1 MNNLYRH
8 PLSRF
13 PGPRLWAIS
22 RIPYVWVLIK
32 GDLTQR
38 THELHQRYGPIVRL
52 APNELSFIDGQAWY
66 DIYDHHQGRPN
77 FPKNPL
83 WMAPGDDGIH
93 SILSANDADHAR
105 YRRLL
110 SHAFSEKALRQ
121 QEQLLQSYIA
131 LLIQRLRTRASSAE
145 SAIIDMVQWL
155 NFTTFDIIGDLSL
168 GESFHCLDE
177 SRYHPWLSILFT
189 QFRTGS
195 LFIALRFF
203 GLAGY
208 AKRLLPKSLLEK
220 RKDHINMANERIR
233 RRRAQGASVDGQR
246 NDFMTFI
253 LRHNDEKG
261 MSDPEIEATLRILVL
276 AGSETT
282 ATALSGIIGN
292 LLGNSKAMKELTA
305 EIRSSFRHTSEIWS
319 ERVSE
324 LPYLG
329 AVIEEGL
336 RLCTPVALGMPRVVP
351 PGGAEVSGHWLP
363 EGVSCYTIFCLQY
376 PGPILTLCRSI
387 LRPVCKH

>member
-1 MNNLYRH
+1 
-8 PLSRF
+8 
-13 PGPRLWAIS
+13 
-22 RIPYVWVLIK
+22 
-32 GDLTQR
+32 
-38 THELHQRYGPIVRL
+38 
-52 APNELSFIDGQAWY
+52 
-66 DIYDHHQGRPN
+66 
-77 FPKNPL
+77 
-83 WMAPGDDGIH
+83 MAPGDNGIH

-110 SHAFSEKALRQ
+110 SHAFSEKALHQ
-121 QEQLLQSYIA
+121 QEDLLQSYIA
-131 LLIQRLRTRASSAE
+131 LLVQRLRTRASSTE
-145 SAIIDMVQWL
+145 SAVIDMVQWL

-168 GESFHCLDE
+168 GESFHCLEE
-177 SRYHPWLSILFT
+177 SRYHSWLSILFT

-208 AKRLLPKSLLEK
+208 ARTLLPKSLFQK
-220 RKDHINMANERIR
+220 RKDHISMANERIR
-233 RRRAQGASVDGQR
+233 RRRAQSVSVDGQR

-253 LRHNDEKG
+253 LRHNNEKG

-292 LLGNSKAMKELTA
+292 LLGTPKAMKDLTS
-305 EIRSSFRHTSEIWS
+305 EIRSSFRHASEIS
-319 ERVSE
+319 AERVSE
-324 LPYLG
+324 LSYLG

-351 PGGAEVSGHWLP
+351 PGGAEVSGHLLP
-363 EGVSCYTIFCLQY
+363 EGVS
-376 PGPILTLCRSI
+376 
-387 LRPVCKH
+387 